1 MRSGPGVFPAS
12 FPALLDGP
20 AAGASLH
27 PVLPAGGDGGHPGGV
42 QSHLAHGPPADIP
55 VVTMTAGF
63 YAAVLV
69 LRARLQVAL
78 PSAETL
84 WLLLGF
90 AVVSFLVERVAT
102 LALCLADQA
111 RLRGEGRR
119 RQNTQ

>member
-1 MRSGPGVFPAS
+1 MGIQAVFKAS
-12 FPALLDGP
+12 WPMDRLRAFLCA
-20 AAGASLH
+20 
-27 PVLPAGGDGGHPGGV
+27 
-42 QSHLAHGPPADIP
+42 
-55 VVTMTAGF
+55 TMTAGF

-69 LRARLQVAL
+69 LRAKLQVAL

-102 LALCLADQA
+102 LALRLADRA

>member
-1 MRSGPGVFPAS
+1 MDRLRTF
-12 FPALLDGP
+12 LC
-20 AAGASLH
+20 
-27 PVLPAGGDGGHPGGV
+27 
-42 QSHLAHGPPADIP
+42 
-55 VVTMTAGF
+55 VTMTAGF

-69 LRARLQVAL
+69 LRARFRVAL
-78 PSAETL
+78 PSAGTL

-102 LALCLADQA
+102 LALRPADRA

>member
-1 MRSGPGVFPAS
+1 MGIQAVFKAIWPMDRLRA
-12 FPALLDGP
+12 FLC
-20 AAGASLH
+20 
-27 PVLPAGGDGGHPGGV
+27 
-42 QSHLAHGPPADIP
+42 
-55 VVTMTAGF
+55 VTMTAGF

-78 PSAETL
+78 PSVETL

-102 LALCLADQA
+102 LALRLADRA

>member
-1 MRSGPGVFPAS
+1 MGIQAVFKAIWPMDRLRA
-12 FPALLDGP
+12 FLC
-20 AAGASLH
+20 
-27 PVLPAGGDGGHPGGV
+27 
-42 QSHLAHGPPADIP
+42 
-55 VVTMTAGF
+55 VTMTAGF

-90 AVVSFLVERVAT
+90 AAVSFLVERMAT

-111 RLRGEGRR
+111 RLRGKDAVGRILSEPPQVLSALKNSHR
-119 RQNTQ
+119 MNSTPLVRQYRY

>member
-1 MRSGPGVFPAS
+1 MDRLRAFLCA
-12 FPALLDGP
+12 
-20 AAGASLH
+20 
-27 PVLPAGGDGGHPGGV
+27 
-42 QSHLAHGPPADIP
+42 
-55 VVTMTAGF
+55 TMTAGF

-69 LRARLQVAL
+69 LRAKLQVVL

-102 LALCLADQA
+102 LALRLADRA

>member
-1 MRSGPGVFPAS
+1 MFKAS
-12 FPALLDGP
+12 WPMDRLRTFLC
-20 AAGASLH
+20 
-27 PVLPAGGDGGHPGGV
+27 
-42 QSHLAHGPPADIP
+42 
-55 VVTMTAGF
+55 VTMTAGF

-102 LALCLADQA
+102 LALRLADRA
-111 RLRGEGRR
+111 RLRGKDAVGRILSEPP
-119 RQNTQ
+119 QVLSALKKQPSHEQHPAG